1 MSNKSYLAGGI
12 IVVLLAFMLAAC
24 DKNAGAGTSTS
35 ANNNANKKPQALPK
49 DFNNAKTK
57 EQIARGETIFR
68 ANCASC
74 HGVNAQGAFNW
85 RKVGSD
91 GKYPAPPLNG
101 TGHAWHHPTKVLRQ
115 VIKNG
120 SPGGQGNMPPWKDK
134 LTHQE
139 IDDVIVWFQSKWSPQ
154 VYQAW
159 LERDRSSGFQRVN

>member
-1 MSNKSYLAGGI
+1 MLNQNYITSGI

-24 DKNAGAGTSTS
+24 DKNSGAGANTGTNAS
-35 ANNNANKKPQALPK
+35 AQALPM
-49 DFNNAKTK
+49 DFNNTKAK
-57 EQIARGETIFR
+57 EQIARGETTFR

-85 RKVGSD
+85 RKVGLD

-115 VIKNG
+115 VIKYG

-134 LTHQE
+134 LTDQE
-139 IDDVIVWFQSKWSPQ
+139 IDDVIVWFQSKWSTQ

-159 LERDRSSGFQRVN
+159 LERDRNSGFQRVN